1 MELTKKEKILLLDTD
16 KLLINELAGR
26 FGNVGFDVLAAT
38 DVDTALK
45 LIEVANPSVILLDLS
60 MKTPDGKEFLTLLKS
75 KSTLTDVPIII
86 LSQDADIHSQVYGF
100 LQGASDYIVK
110 PFQFAEVLM
119 RVNNQIRTRNI
130 QKELKEK
137 TGN

>member
-1 MELTKKEKILLLDTD
+1 MDTD